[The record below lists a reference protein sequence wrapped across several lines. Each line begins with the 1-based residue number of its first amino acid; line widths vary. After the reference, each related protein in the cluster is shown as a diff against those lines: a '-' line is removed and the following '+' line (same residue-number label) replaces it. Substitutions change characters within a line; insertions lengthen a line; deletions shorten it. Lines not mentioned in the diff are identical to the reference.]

1 MPEQRA
7 FSPQE
12 VATMLGVRPATV
24 SSLLAG
30 GELGSKKI
38 GDAHRIFLSDLED
51 YLGEERARSLVCEV
65 NSDEQE
71 VVGDTSQEKDAP
83 ENSVSEKEEKDE
95 TNSSEAGIGADLEM
109 EIKSREEAQREL
121 GASGRRRRTSRY
133 EPVAQKWSES
143 SDDES
148 IVLSDLEKND
158 VQDLCTLMYRRF
170 DKETVIVR
178 AAEQEDGIF
187 KAVIRAREG
196 SEYLRD

>member
-38 GDAHRIFLSDLED
+38 GDEHRIFLSDLEN

-71 VVGDTSQEKDAP
+71 VVDDTPQEKDAP
-83 ENSVSEKEEKDE
+83 GDNASEKDGI
-95 TNSSEAGIGADLEM
+95 SSSGAGMGTDYEM
-109 EIKSREEAQREL
+109 EVKSREEAQREL
-121 GASGRRRRTSRY
+121 GTSGRRGRTSRY
-133 EPVAQKWSES
+133 EPIAQKWSES
-143 SDDES
+143 PDDES
-148 IVLSDLEKND
+148 IVLSDLEKSD
-158 VQDLCTLMYRRF
+158 VQDLCSLMYRRF
-170 DKETVIVR
+170 GKEDVIVR
-178 AAEQEDGIF
+178 KAKQEDGAF

-196 SEYLRD
+196 SEYLRE